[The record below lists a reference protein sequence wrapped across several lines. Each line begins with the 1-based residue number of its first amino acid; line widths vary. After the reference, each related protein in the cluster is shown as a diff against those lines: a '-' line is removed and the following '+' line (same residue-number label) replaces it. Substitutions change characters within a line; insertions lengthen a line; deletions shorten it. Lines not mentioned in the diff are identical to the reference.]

1 MCKCLRSNY
10 NRGQRCHGPSAQES
24 GHAHYRSTCLGVARN
39 AQLRGR
45 RGPSRLPES
54 SDGRAASNKGH
65 HARAACSPF
74 QASSDGRARPQA
86 KASTWSRRHWRGIR
100 CSHVCCGVCIPWARS
115 CCFFTHRAIR
125 RPTDSDFVRH
135 HSSYMAGSRSLSD
148 SRRLSGWLSTG
159 ALSPSSGRAK
169 TVFCVPRWLF
179 DCAPFRLPSE
189 TRGRCGSSSR
199 QKTTLPGLSCRCLS
213 FGGAARCSPWC
224 PSSSGSSPSERWPP
238 EAPPGCGGGC
248 AGASRRRPGAGRAQ
262 GSLPAS
268 AGPKRRR
275 CASPTSHGT
284 PGGLGLLKPPTSCS
298 PAKM

>member
-1 MCKCLRSNY
+1 
-10 NRGQRCHGPSAQES
+10 
-24 GHAHYRSTCLGVARN
+24 
-39 AQLRGR
+39 
-45 RGPSRLPES
+45 
-54 SDGRAASNKGH
+54 
-65 HARAACSPF
+65 
-74 QASSDGRARPQA
+74 
-86 KASTWSRRHWRGIR
+86 
-100 CSHVCCGVCIPWARS
+100 
-115 CCFFTHRAIR
+115 
-125 RPTDSDFVRH
+125 
-135 HSSYMAGSRSLSD
+135 MAGSRSLSD

-213 FGGAARCSPWC
+213 FGGAARRSPWC
-224 PSSSGSSPSERWPP
+224 RAGPPGSCRAGAASAHGAWHRGGPELLAPPLGRAASAAGARGGANGRPSSCRGASSSGSSPSERWPP